1 MWARTL
7 CFAYD
12 YFPVCKIMLD
22 TQWVLITIS
31 QVNKLTKT
39 WNKVVVSKV
48 GMNLKEI
55 LDIEF

>member
-12 YFPVCKIMLD
+12 YFPVSKIMLD
-22 TQWVLITIS
+22 TQWVLITIC

-55 LDIEF
+55 LGIEF